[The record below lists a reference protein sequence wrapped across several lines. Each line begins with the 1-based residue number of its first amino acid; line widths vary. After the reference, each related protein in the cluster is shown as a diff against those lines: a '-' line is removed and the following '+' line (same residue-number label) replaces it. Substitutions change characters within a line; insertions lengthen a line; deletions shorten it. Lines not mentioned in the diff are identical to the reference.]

1 MYHSWRCL
9 VIVWKS
15 LSLAAPVESKFPLNQ
30 PQPQPPK
37 PKKPNIRQVAEASG
51 VSLMTASRALS
62 GRGGVAEETK
72 QRVLAAAKQLQY
84 RPNRLVRAVMGGR
97 SGTIGVMVPL
107 GSWFLAQVVR
117 GIHDVLAEH
126 RYLPVVHFHGD
137 GPGAN
142 RDDAELDYLHRLIEQ
157 RVDGIIFVPSDE
169 SVSRMYLREVW
180 ERGLPLVSVDRRLP
194 RTNADF
200 SGTDDE
206 AGGRVVAE
214 YLLSLGHRR
223 IAHISGEPWVS
234 TYAERRRGFEEVVH
248 GRDGVEYQFADCE
261 RGDCRD
267 AVRVI
272 LASKDRPT
280 AIFTASDRMAAHVYA
295 VAEELGLQVSRD
307 VSVVGFGDQTDLY
320 WLRPKLTTVN
330 QDPVSIGAEAARLVL
345 DRLEGRCPS
354 AKPRESRVMPQL
366 CIRESAAPVA

>member
-1 MYHSWRCL
+1 
-9 VIVWKS
+9 
-15 LSLAAPVESKFPLNQ
+15 
-30 PQPQPPK
+30 
-37 PKKPNIRQVAEASG
+37 
-51 VSLMTASRALS
+51 MTASRALN

-72 QRVLAAAKQLQY
+72 RRVLAAVKKLKY

-117 GIHDVLAEH
+117 GIHDGLAEQ

-137 GPGAN
+137 GPGAR
-142 RDDAELDYLHRLIEQ
+142 RDEAELDYLHRLIEQ
-157 RVDGIIFVPSDE
+157 RVDGVIFVPSDE
-169 SVSRMYLREVW
+169 SVSQMYLSEVW

-206 AGGRVVAE
+206 AGGRLVAE

-223 IAHISGEPWVS
+223 IAHISGEPCMS
-234 TYAERRRGFEEVVH
+234 TYAGRRRGFEGVVRE
-248 GRDGVEYQFADCE
+248 RDDVAYQFADCE
-261 RGDCRD
+261 RGECTDV
-267 AVRVI
+267 VRVI
-272 LASKDRPT
+272 LGSKDRPT
-280 AIFTASDRMAAHVYA
+280 AIFTASDSMAAHVYA
-295 VAEELGLQVSRD
+295 TAKELGLRIKRD
-307 VSVVGFGDQTDLY
+307 ISVVGFGDLSDFY

-330 QDPVSIGAEAARLVL
+330 QDPVRIGTEAARLVL

-354 AKPRESRVMPQL
+354 AKPRESRVKPHL
-366 CIRESAAPVA
+366 CIRESAVPVA